1 MTQVITKRE
10 HWVPLELLYVIG
22 IIAISFSSIFI
33 RWSDANVSAIAMY
46 RLYLTD
52 LLLLPLALR
61 HYRALLNIPL
71 RAWLMLALSGIML
84 ALHFLLWMGSLRL
97 TTVASSTVILTL
109 EPIMVVIGSY
119 FLFKTRTNRFMI
131 IGMALAVIG
140 SIAIDWGDFKVSGTA
155 FQGDM
160 LSFFGTIAVAIHM
173 LISKQVRA
181 HMDAL
186 VYNFW
191 VFFMA
196 ATVLAIYNVAN
207 DVPFTGYDARDW
219 GVFWLLA
226 LVPTL
231 FGHYLFN
238 WLLKYMNAGAVSM
251 AVLGEPVFSSL
262 LAFWLLGE
270 ALTGMQLG
278 AGTLILIGVWI
289 FIQFGNEK
297 EDTLVPPDIMA
308 PEHEPGDDSDMFGSS
323 AANANS
329 IPAEISKK

>member
-1 MTQVITKRE
+1 MKTTIHTRE
-10 HWVPLELLYVIG
+10 HWIPLEVLYVIG

-33 RWSDANVSAIAMY
+33 RWSDANVSVIAMY
-46 RLYLTD
+46 RLYFTD

-71 RAWLMLALSGIML
+71 RVWLMLALSGLML
-84 ALHFLLWMGSLRL
+84 ALHFLFWMGSLRL

-119 FLFKTRTNRFMI
+119 FLFKTRTNRYMI

-140 SIAIDWGDFKVSGTA
+140 SVAIGWGDFTVSGTA

-181 HMDAL
+181 YMDAL

-196 ATVLAIYNVAN
+196 ATVLALYNIAQGI
-207 DVPFTGYDARDW
+207 PFTGYEARDW

-270 ALTGMQLG
+270 ALTGIQLG
-278 AGTLILIGVWI
+278 AGTLILIGVWV
-289 FIQFGNEK
+289 FIRFGNEK
-297 EDTLVPPDIMA
+297 EKTLVPPDIMA
-308 PEHEPGDDSDMFGSS
+308 PEHELGDDSPSAHPSS
-323 AANANS
+323 TTRLHTQTD
-329 IPAEISKK
+329 KK